1 MPVGRIGLPVAVQ
14 GRRDVRRRTGRPPV
28 EGAYVVIAVGDSM
41 SAARQDFYAHP
52 PQAPDC
58 LPRTRHRLRFRQ
70 VLDGSRDHG

>member
-1 MPVGRIGLPVAVQ
+1 M
-14 GRRDVRRRTGRPPV
+14 
-28 EGAYVVIAVGDSM
+28 VIAVGDSM